1 MQTTM
6 IWLWGFVL
14 LYWIYCLYWGL
25 RSMRGAATAEDYMIA
40 GRAIPI
46 WVYVLAATAT
56 SFSGW
61 VFIGHPGL
69 LYLSGFQ
76 YAYASFSAI
85 VIPFAGLLFL
95 KRQWL
100 LGKRFGY
107 VTPGE
112 MFGDYFRSRRI
123 RILVLIIA
131 LIFSIPYI
139 GIQLRAS
146 GFLFYVLT
154 NEAISI
160 NAGMILLSA
169 IVILYVASGGLRA
182 VAYVDTLQ
190 LILIALGMLLI
201 GIIALSAAGGFGQ
214 LAENIFLLGQMDENR
229 TPDGYSHYIA
239 IPGIIQDVSA
249 GAQAQ
254 GGAWTGTMI
263 LTYMFALMGI
273 QASPAFSMWAY
284 SNRTPRAFAPQQV
297 WASSLGIGFILI
309 IFSVIQGMGGHFLG
323 ADTAFN
329 TAHPTK
335 VNNILGPG
343 LGGRDLMEV
352 AGQQGELVP
361 LLIQSIGETAP
372 FMVGLLAVCALA
384 AMQSTAAA
392 YMATAGTMLTRDL
405 ILRFINPR
413 MDDLAQKFWARLSV
427 LMIVGLALIV
437 AITSTDALVLLGGL
451 AVAFGFQMWTALIG
465 ICYWPWLTRAGVFAG
480 LISGLIAVVMT
491 ERLGITWFGIEA
503 WGRWPLTLHSAF
515 WGILFNLP
523 VAIVVSSFT
532 QDASDTA
539 HKDGF
544 HAFLRKHSGVPPAK
558 KNLVPLAWLI
568 TIVWFFF
575 GVGPGAVIGNTL
587 FGNPNDIN
595 TWVFGLPS
603 IWLWQM
609 IWWALGVG
617 MMWFLAYKMEFSI
630 FNADVEN
637 IKPLPKK

>member
-1 MQTTM
+1 MQAVV

-14 LYWIYCLYWGL
+14 LHWLYCIYVGF
-25 RSMRGAATAEDYMIA
+25 RSMRRAKTAEDYMIA
-40 GRAIPI
+40 GRTMPI
-46 WVYVLAATAT
+46 WVYVLATTAIT
-56 SFSGW
+56 FSGW

-76 YAYASFSAI
+76 YGYAALSAI

-112 MFGDYFRSRRI
+112 MFGDYFRSNRI
-123 RILVLIIA
+123 RLLVLIIA
-131 LIFSIPYI
+131 LFFSIPYV

-146 GFLFYVLT
+146 GFLFQVLT
-154 NEAISI
+154 NGAISI
-160 NAGMILLSA
+160 NAGMVLLAA
-169 IVILYVASGGLRA
+169 IVVLYVVSGGLRA
-182 VAYVDTLQ
+182 VAYVNSLQ
-190 LILIALGMLLI
+190 AILIALGILLV
-201 GIIALSAAGGFGQ
+201 GIIALNAVGGFGNF
-214 LAENIFLLGQMDENR
+214 AESVFLLAQMDENR
-229 TPDGYSHYIA
+229 TPSGYSHYIA
-239 IPGIIQDVSA
+239 IPGMMQDVSA
-249 GAQAQ
+249 GTRAQ

-284 SNRTPRAFAPQQV
+284 SSRTPRAFAPQQV

-309 IFSVIQGMGGHFLG
+309 IFTVVQGMGGHFLG
-323 ADTAFN
+323 ADVAFN
-329 TAHPTK
+329 AAHPDN
-335 VNNILGPG
+335 VNNILGAR
-343 LGGRDLMEV
+343 LGGRDLMET
-352 AGQQGELVP
+352 AAKQEELVP

-384 AMQSTAAA
+384 AIQSTAAA
-392 YMATAGTMLTRDL
+392 YMSTAGTMLTRDL
-405 ILRFINPR
+405 MLRFINPKMGDAR
-413 MDDLAQKFWARLSV
+413 QKFWARLSA
-427 LMIVGLALIV
+427 LMIVGLALLV
-437 AITSTDALVLLGGL
+437 AITSNDALVLLGGL
-451 AVAFGFQMWTALIG
+451 AVAFGFQMWAALIG
-465 ICYWPWLTRAGVFAG
+465 ICYWPWLTRAGVSSG

-491 ERLGITWFGIEA
+491 ERLGVTLFDIET

-523 VAIVVSSFT
+523 VAIVVSFFT
-532 QDASDTA
+532 QNAEDRT
-539 HKDGF
+539 HKNRF
-544 HAFLRKHSGVPPAK
+544 HAFLRDHSGVPQEK
-558 KNLVPLAWLI
+558 KNLVPLAWII
-568 TIVWFFF
+568 TIAWFFF

-587 FGNPNDIN
+587 FGNPNDIS

-603 IWLWQM
+603 IWVWQI

-630 FNADVEN
+630 FNEKAEN
-637 IKPLPKK
+637 IKPITPK